1 LRLLHVTPVAS
12 RIADRQEDRLGLA
25 ARLLERLVAPRVPV
39 HRVVRVLQ
47 KIGAALA
54 GETVHMVMLTYNAVL
69 MEFAVE
75 TRGLARV
82 VGAKRAL
89 DAIDLHVPPGSFYG
103 FRAPTGAA
111 KSTTFKCLPGLLR
124 PSAGEI
130 RILGLD

>member
-82 VGAKRAL
+82 FGAKRAV
-89 DAIDLHVPPGSFYG
+89 DGIDLHVPAGSFYG
-103 FRAPTGAA
+103 FLAPNA
-111 KSTTFKCLPGLLR
+111 R
-124 PSAGEI
+124 GECTPI
-130 RILGLD
+130 